1 MPARQRLE
9 APIKHVLKKGLP
21 IWWMACRVRYSIVFS
36 SFNVFVRN
44 RKIAES
50 TRDGYL
56 TLSRGLLKPPRLG
69 TCSD

>member
-21 IWWMACRVRYSIVFS
+21 IWWMACRVRYSIVLS

-44 RKIAES
+44 RGKH
-50 TRDGYL
+50 
-56 TLSRGLLKPPRLG
+56 SRQLFDLVQRSVETTTPG
-69 TCSD
+69 DVF